1 MQLRRN
7 MKKKTNRRRN
17 IVAAHGNVA
26 LIYSIP
32 APMVEANVVEVALK
46 LPNVGVL
53 VATIP
58 PVPFVER
65 MELMA

>member
-1 MQLRRN
+1 MVEEEYEEENKPPPEILLPPMAMLPDIFN
-7 MKKKTNRRRN
+7 P
-17 IVAAHGNVA
+17 
-26 LIYSIP
+26 P